1 MPRKITADM
10 PFDDIEDDIFETR
23 SALKADPDAVDLLPM
38 TDDWLPLVDRARG
51 KDRDARI
58 AFHDATAARVVA
70 NHRLDDAC
78 TAFGDELYLAVKK
91 DTTAP
96 RWIQFFHTTVSTFVR
111 QRLDKQTAKVRSWL
125 DAKLDDAVLDK
136 HRPRLDTWNTAAEN
150 ALKQTNAVALVRGT
164 ARVAREQMAEDL
176 TRERDGLHEAL
187 AQRARERGL
196 GRDWPNLF
204 FRTETRPR
212 KDAKPEEP
220 TPPPAN
226 G

>member
-1 MPRKITADM
+1 MPRKISADM
-10 PFDDIEDDIFETR
+10 PFDDIENEIFETR
-23 SALKADPDAVDLLPM
+23 SALKADPDAVDLLPL
-38 TDDWLPLVDRARG
+38 TNDWLALVDQARA
-51 KDRDARI
+51 KDREARI

-70 NHRLDDAC
+70 NHRLDKAC
-78 TAFGDELYLAVKK
+78 GEFGDELYLAVKK
-91 DTTAP
+91 DTSAP
-96 RWIQFFHTTVSTFVR
+96 RWVQFFTTAVSTFVR

-125 DAKLDDAVLDK
+125 DAQLDDAVLNK
-136 HRPRLDTWNTAAEN
+136 HRAQLDTWNTPAEN
-150 ALKQTNAVALVRGT
+150 AIKQTNAVALVRGT

-204 FRTETRPR
+204 FRTETRK
-212 KDAKPEEP
+212 KDDRPEEP
-220 TPPPAN
+220 TPGN